1 MKNKNY
7 YDFYLLAII
16 IMLMIISIISIYSAQ
31 KILPYNSNFAMQQ
44 AIWYVIGF
52 IITSII
58 YYFDFEQIKK
68 ISPYLYIFGI
78 LLLIILFIAPS
89 SIAPNIKGT
98 KAWFVLPK
106 IGSLQPAE
114 FMKVFLII
122 FLAKISVDHNNKTIN
137 KTTKTDLIL
146 VLKILGITSI
156 PLLFILLQPDAG
168 TAMVIITIM
177 FGIIVASGV
186 NWKILISFFS
196 IVLLGIG
203 TLIIIYIYTPNTL
216 LLFLSQYQLDRIH
229 SWLDPFQ
236 FRQGIGYQLTQSIL
250 AIGSGTTYGKGFF
263 KSQVDVPESHSDFI
277 FSVIA
282 EEYGFLGAS
291 LVISLY
297 FLLIYRIVVIVLVN
311 KGEYES
317 IIASGVIAML
327 TFHIFENVGM
337 VTGLVPITGIPLPL
351 LSYGG
356 SSILGTL
363 LALTLILNISAKT
376 KHYLFG
382 ENSK

>member
-1 MKNKNY
+1 
-7 YDFYLLAII
+7 
-16 IMLMIISIISIYSAQ
+16 MIISIISIYSAQ

>member
-1 MKNKNY
+1 MKSKNY

>member
-1 MKNKNY
+1 MKSKNY

-229 SWLDPFQ
+229 SWLYPFQ